1 MPILPLAGRGCNAWV
16 GIDVPICQDKRLGCL
31 RDVSAHAEVCHNT
44 LVDFTGEEA
53 FEAAD
58 DLASGPAASRPA
70 GDVVDRRLVEPHADD
85 DRAMEGGVRLSVPA
99 PIETMPAGR
108 HPGRSRDRTGTAQL
122 RKGGFCA
129 NPVGVVA
136 EDDQHLGGRVGAD
149 TEALQERGRRLGREA
164 GEVLVVRRDLLSQGK
179 PATGK
184 RPEGVLGGGGG
195 RVERARSE
203 GGAAREQMVIGE
215 GVEGFSQVGWRIHDD
230 RLQRDHR
237 RGACFP
243 GRIPRDLELP
253 DHLDDTVPGFGGRGR
268 LAGACAGRC

>member
-1 MPILPLAGRGCNAWV
+1 MGRPSRYSPEVRERAVRMVLEHAREHDSQCTAIRSIAAKIGCSSETLRHWAVDRDTGRRPGLTTEERQYCPNGTDLSRQSRDELEAVASALNSRPRKTLGWKTPAEALDDYLHLLRESRCDDPLNLVSTSRFATPNVSPRPGSSPPWTVTATRMTTP
-16 GIDVPICQDKRLGCL
+16 GIDAPICQDKRLGCL

-122 RKGGFCA
+122 RKGGF
-129 NPVGVVA
+129 
-136 EDDQHLGGRVGAD
+136 
-149 TEALQERGRRLGREA
+149 
-164 GEVLVVRRDLLSQGK
+164 
-179 PATGK
+179 
-184 RPEGVLGGGGG
+184 
-195 RVERARSE
+195 
-203 GGAAREQMVIGE
+203 
-215 GVEGFSQVGWRIHDD
+215 
-230 RLQRDHR
+230 
-237 RGACFP
+237 
-243 GRIPRDLELP
+243 
-253 DHLDDTVPGFGGRGR
+253 
-268 LAGACAGRC
+268 

>member
-1 MPILPLAGRGCNAWV
+1 MTMLSNHQGTDA
-16 GIDVPICQDKRLGCL
+16 PICQDKRLGCL

-122 RKGGFCA
+122 RKGGF
-129 NPVGVVA
+129 
-136 EDDQHLGGRVGAD
+136 
-149 TEALQERGRRLGREA
+149 
-164 GEVLVVRRDLLSQGK
+164 
-179 PATGK
+179 
-184 RPEGVLGGGGG
+184 
-195 RVERARSE
+195 
-203 GGAAREQMVIGE
+203 
-215 GVEGFSQVGWRIHDD
+215 
-230 RLQRDHR
+230 
-237 RGACFP
+237 
-243 GRIPRDLELP
+243 
-253 DHLDDTVPGFGGRGR
+253 
-268 LAGACAGRC
+268 